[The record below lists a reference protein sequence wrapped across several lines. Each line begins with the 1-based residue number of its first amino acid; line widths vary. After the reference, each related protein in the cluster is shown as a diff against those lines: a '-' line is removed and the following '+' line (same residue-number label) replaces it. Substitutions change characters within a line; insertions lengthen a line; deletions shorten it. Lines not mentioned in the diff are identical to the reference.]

1 MMLQKFTTKEPDD
14 EQLEVAL
21 TALKAVINEN
31 KGDNM
36 TIRDI
41 IIKYSQELE
50 KISDTPRLDVELFLQ
65 KALGGVDRI
74 YIHLNLNKEL
84 TTEQYDEFI
93 KQRKEWLQKTIR
105 DEFANSLLAPD
116 YRFFLENKFADILAG
131 KQKNWS
137 IYEIYNKNIY

>member
-1 MMLQKFTTKEPDD
+1 
-14 EQLEVAL
+14 
-21 TALKAVINEN
+21 
-31 KGDNM
+31 M

-84 TTEQYDEFI
+84 TTEQYDEFMDLW
-93 KQRKEWLQKTIR
+93 E
-105 DEFANSLLAPD
+105 EFEEMATV
-116 YRFFLENKFADILAG
+116 EG
-131 KQKNWS
+131 K
-137 IYEIYNKNIY
+137 IE

>member
-1 MMLQKFTTKEPDD
+1 MK
-14 EQLEVAL
+14 
-21 TALKAVINEN
+21 N

-74 YIHLNLNKEL
+74 YIHFKLK
-84 TTEQYDEFI
+84 
-93 KQRKEWLQKTIR
+93 
-105 DEFANSLLAPD
+105 
-116 YRFFLENKFADILAG
+116 
-131 KQKNWS
+131 
-137 IYEIYNKNIY
+137 

>member
-1 MMLQKFTTKEPDD
+1 
-14 EQLEVAL
+14 
-21 TALKAVINEN
+21 
-31 KGDNM
+31 M

-84 TTEQYDEFI
+84 TTESNI
-93 KQRKEWLQKTIR
+93 LNKIRRKTIKYT
-105 DEFANSLLAPD
+105 EVK
-116 YRFFLENKFADILAG
+116 EIADIIGCNLEW
-131 KQKNWS
+131 KK
-137 IYEIYNKNIY
+137 K